1 MAHYVQRRAA
11 RESERKKERERE
23 RERVAGENVES
34 SEPTRA
40 GALHQQRWLS
50 PREPLITPRFI
61 VSCAPVVCP
70 CATKN

>member
-11 RESERKKERERE
+11 RERERERE

-34 SEPTRA
+34 SGPTRA
-40 GALHQQRWLS
+40 GARARFINS
-50 PREPLITPRFI
+50 DGSPLITPRLV
-61 VSCAPVVCP
+61 VSCAPIVCP